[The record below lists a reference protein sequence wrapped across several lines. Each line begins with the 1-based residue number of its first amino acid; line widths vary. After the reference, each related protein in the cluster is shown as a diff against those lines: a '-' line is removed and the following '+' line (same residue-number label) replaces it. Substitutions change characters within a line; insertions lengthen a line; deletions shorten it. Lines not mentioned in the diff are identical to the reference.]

1 MPFVRI
7 DLAKGKTAGHRKAI
21 GEIVYKAMTETINV
35 PKDDKFQVIT
45 EHEPDDLNFPES
57 YLGITYSKD
66 IVFIQITLNA
76 GAHGRHEE
84 DVLQAHRRRSSRPA
98 QDPPRRRHHQSGGGG
113 QGELVVR
120 EWYRPVRLTCT
131 SVPNPKFVRACGF
144 TWKNFK
150 SAALV
155 WFRFRSSLEGLAG
168 KIGRTSE
175 PTD

>member
-57 YLGITYSKD
+57 YLGVAYSKD

-76 GAHGRHEE
+76 GRTVDMKKAFYKRIADDLHEQLKIRRE
-84 DVLQAHRRRSSRPA
+84 DVIINLVEVAKENWSFGNGIA
-98 QDPPRRRHHQSGGGG
+98 QYG
-113 QGELVVR
+113 
-120 EWYRPVRLTCT
+120 
-131 SVPNPKFVRACGF
+131 
-144 TWKNFK
+144 
-150 SAALV
+150 
-155 WFRFRSSLEGLAG
+155 
-168 KIGRTSE
+168 
-175 PTD
+175 